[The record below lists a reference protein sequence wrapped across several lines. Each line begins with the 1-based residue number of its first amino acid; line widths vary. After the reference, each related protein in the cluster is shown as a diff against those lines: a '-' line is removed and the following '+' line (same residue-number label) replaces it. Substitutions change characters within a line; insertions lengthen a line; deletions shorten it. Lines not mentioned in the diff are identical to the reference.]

1 MKAKPSKTTSPQ
13 RGRGRPRNDA
23 LDALQRDLAVSRR
36 RASTLLREQGSEKSG
51 DLAPVASARL
61 HKLQLESERLTQQ
74 IRALKIEA
82 ALLEKRLLTAD
93 DAIRLFSPSH
103 EIVKQRLSSCGKTLA
118 PRLYG
123 QSPKMI
129 EQTLSDWSDA
139 VLAAALNASERACRE
154 LKPTAIDEVL

>member
-61 HKLQLESERLTQQ
+61 HKLRLESERLTQQ

-82 ALLEKRLLTAD
+82 ALLEKRLLTSD
-93 DAIRLFSPSH
+93 DACRLFGPSH
-103 EIVKQRLSSCGKTLA
+103 EIVKARLSSCAKTLA
-118 PRLYG
+118 PRLFN
-123 QSPKMI
+123 QPQKAI
-129 EQTLSDWSDA
+129 EQCLADWSDS
-139 VLAAALNASERACRE
+139 VLAAALAASERAVE
-154 LKPTAIDEVL
+154 TLKPTPIHEVL